1 MFSINPKFPKS
12 INVELN
18 WTKRS
23 STSED
28 EKVKCNSFSAAKM
41 NNIEIYLAR
50 CFHLAVVYP
59 GFQDKQ
65 CLLFVLKFMNVEQ
78 QEPVSGEKDTVHYRW

>member
-1 MFSINPKFPKS
+1 
-12 INVELN
+12 
-18 WTKRS
+18 
-23 STSED
+23 
-28 EKVKCNSFSAAKM
+28 M

-50 CFHLAVVYP
+50 CFHLAVVYPKTLQTLRSLVYP

>member
-1 MFSINPKFPKS
+1 
-12 INVELN
+12 
-18 WTKRS
+18 
-23 STSED
+23 
-28 EKVKCNSFSAAKM
+28 M

-65 CLLFVLKFMNVEQ
+65 CLPFVSKFMNVEQ